1 MKFMYNIILLGFLLN
16 LCVWLVQIFALAPAD
31 LPAKYNPLDLQNMFS
46 VDIFV
51 RNFMWT
57 VGAAMAA
64 GVAAILLRQNT
75 YALYAL
81 TIFVVGAFIPIVNN
95 FIFAFPNLIDS
106 IMFMYPQY
114 NPFSSVLSGPFAGTN
129 PYSLVFVAVGYFAA
143 FFFLIDIIRGG
154 QTT

>member
-1 MKFMYNIILLGFLLN
+1 MKFMYNILLLGLAVN
-16 LCVWLVQIFALAPAD
+16 LCIWLVQVFALAPAV
-31 LPAKYNPLDLQNMFS
+31 LPAKYSPLDLGAMFS
-46 VDIFV
+46 VDVFV

-81 TIFVVGAFIPIVNN
+81 TIFVVGAFIPVINN

-106 IMFMYPQY
+106 IMYLYPEY
-114 NPFSSVLSGPFAGTN
+114 NPFSGVLTGPFAGTN
-129 PYSLVFVAVGYFAA
+129 PYSLVLVAIGYFAA
-143 FFFLIDIIRGG
+143 FFFLIDVIRGG
-154 QTT
+154 HST